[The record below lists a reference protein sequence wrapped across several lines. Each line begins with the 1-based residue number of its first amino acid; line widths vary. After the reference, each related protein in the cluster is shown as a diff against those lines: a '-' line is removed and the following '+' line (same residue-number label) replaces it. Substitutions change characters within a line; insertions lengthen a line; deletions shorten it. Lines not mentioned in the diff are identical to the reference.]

1 MFHDWAKISRGTVVM
16 ATVTAL
22 TGCGGLVRKG
32 QTGKGGGN
40 EVTTAPP
47 RAYYDQLFATK
58 LALLDDSA
66 TAASA
71 PGTTSMPATDVAATT
86 VPDSA
91 APDATQPS
99 SAATTPTT
107 SSAPSLA
114 KAEVMWLNFGGATV
128 ERGYLKGQSF
138 LVCSEKA
145 TIAPSAALATASQD
159 EIVKSVQGFYTAA
172 GANLTVTDTK
182 PVSGDYTTVVVG
194 GSLTDL
200 GCKDSGEFGASPLDI
215 GNANHNDIAF
225 VFAASGISD
234 KQLAVNIAH
243 VSAHTYGLANVSD
256 ATDIMAESP
265 LDTAVGFA
273 VGKLIGT
280 GAEQNSPALLAE
292 ATGVAVS
299 SRDGSGT
306 ADATSAGSSDA
317 AAPATDATST
327 APVTPAPVVPLK
339 RGELLVEELIAF
351 LPRNPTASSQI
362 IPLLKSLLPVA
373 AKLDPAAVGEL
384 VKASGLGGGAGSTTT
399 STTTTRSDGTTVTST
414 TTINVNVNINISN
427 VWNGGSGKW
436 SQEGSD
442 GKKDEPKICLTGD
455 RCADAVG
462 KPVSPVAT
470 LPADK
475 TVASAP
481 ETSASEPPANPAE
494 AAKVINSVQP
504 IVNIININF
513 NHYEGAKLRPM
524 MKMGCL
530 QKYLAARGK

>member
-32 QTGKGGGN
+32 QTGRGGGN

-71 PGTTSMPATDVAATT
+71 PATSAVPATDVAATT
-86 VPDSA
+86 TP
-91 APDATQPS
+91 T
-99 SAATTPTT
+99 TTPAT
-107 SSAPSLA
+107 SSAPSLG
-114 KAEVMWLNFGGATV
+114 KAEVMWLNFGGAAV

-145 TIAPSAALATASQD
+145 TIPASAALTTASQE
-159 EIVKSVQGFYTAA
+159 EIVTNVQGFFTAA
-172 GANLTVTDTK
+172 GANLTVTGTK
-182 PVSGDYTTVVVG
+182 PLSGDYTTVIVG

-243 VSAHTYGLANVSD
+243 VSAHTYGLGNVSD

-273 VGKLIGT
+273 VGKLVAT

-299 SRDGSGT
+299 SRDASG
-306 ADATSAGSSDA
+306 ADATSAGSSGSA
-317 AAPATDATST
+317 VPATDASST
-327 APVTPAPVVPLK
+327 APASPAPVVPAK
-339 RGELLVEELIAF
+339 RGELLVEELISF

-362 IPLLKSLLPVA
+362 IPLLKALLPVA

-384 VKASGLGGGAGSTTT
+384 VKASGFGGGAGSTTT
-399 STTTTRSDGTTVTST
+399 STTTTKSDGTTITST

>member
-1 MFHDWAKISRGTVVM
+1 
-16 ATVTAL
+16 
-22 TGCGGLVRKG
+22 
-32 QTGKGGGN
+32 
-40 EVTTAPP
+40 
-47 RAYYDQLFATK
+47 
-58 LALLDDSA
+58 
-66 TAASA
+66 
-71 PGTTSMPATDVAATT
+71 
-86 VPDSA
+86 
-91 APDATQPS
+91 
-99 SAATTPTT
+99 
-107 SSAPSLA
+107 
-114 KAEVMWLNFGGATV
+114 MWLNFGGATV

-145 TIAPSAALATASQD
+145 TIAASAALTSASQE
-159 EIVKSVQGFYTAA
+159 EIVKNVQGFYTAA
-172 GANLTVTDTK
+172 GANLTVTGTK
-182 PVSGDYTTVVVG
+182 PVSGDYTTVIVG

-200 GCKDSGEFGASPLDI
+200 GCSDAGEFGAAPLDI

-243 VSAHTYGLANVSD
+243 VSAHTYGLGNVSD
-256 ATDIMAESP
+256 TTDIMAESP

-273 VGKLIGT
+273 VGKLVAT

-299 SRDGSGT
+299 SRDGSGS
-306 ADATSAGSSDA
+306 ADATSSGSSGT
-317 AAPATDATST
+317 AAPATDASST
-327 APVTPAPVVPLK
+327 VPATPAPVVPAK
-339 RGELLVEELIAF
+339 RGELLVEELISF

-362 IPLLKSLLPVA
+362 IPLLKALLPVA

-436 SQEGSD
+436 SQEGND
-442 GKKDEPKICLTGD
+442 AKKEQPKICLTGD
-455 RCADAVG
+455 RCADATV
-462 KPVSPVAT
+462 KPLPPVAAV
-470 LPADK
+470 PAEN
-475 TVASAP
+475 TVASTP
-481 ETSASEPPANPAE
+481 EKSASEPPANPAE
-494 AAKVINSVQP
+494 TAKVINSVQP

>member
-32 QTGKGGGN
+32 QTGRGGGN

-71 PGTTSMPATDVAATT
+71 PATSAVPATDVAATT
-86 VPDSA
+86 TP
-91 APDATQPS
+91 T
-99 SAATTPTT
+99 TTPAT
-107 SSAPSLA
+107 SSAPSLG
-114 KAEVMWLNFGGATV
+114 KAEVMWLNFGGAAV

-145 TIAPSAALATASQD
+145 TIPASAALTTASQE
-159 EIVKSVQGFYTAA
+159 EIVTNVQGFFTAA
-172 GANLTVTDTK
+172 GANLTVTGTK
-182 PVSGDYTTVVVG
+182 PVSGDYTTVIVG

-243 VSAHTYGLANVSD
+243 VSAHTYGLGNVSD

-273 VGKLIGT
+273 VGKLVAT

-299 SRDGSGT
+299 SRDASGG
-306 ADATSAGSSDA
+306 ADATSAGSSGSA
-317 AAPATDATST
+317 VPATDASST
-327 APVTPAPVVPLK
+327 APASPAPVVPAK
-339 RGELLVEELIAF
+339 RGELLVEELISF

-362 IPLLKSLLPVA
+362 IPLLKALLPVA

-384 VKASGLGGGAGSTTT
+384 VKASGFGGGAGSTTT
-399 STTTTRSDGTTVTST
+399 STTTTKSDGTTITST